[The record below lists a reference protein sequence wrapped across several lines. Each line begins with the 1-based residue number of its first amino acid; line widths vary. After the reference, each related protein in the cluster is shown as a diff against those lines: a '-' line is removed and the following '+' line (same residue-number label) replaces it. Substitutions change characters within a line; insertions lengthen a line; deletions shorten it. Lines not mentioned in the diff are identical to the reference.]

1 MSNFRR
7 RLMMTLNKFDDFKE
21 LEYIESTGTQ
31 WIDTGYYPNPST
43 TKVETTFILTN
54 ITVKTQGLLG
64 SRNQKNVSNGSCN
77 IFFNEASRKVLRLDW
92 VGKLLDAKIN
102 INEEIKL
109 ICKNNKVTVIQN
121 DISTNYTGTSK
132 KVSYEIPYSIYI
144 GNFNNVG
151 TTFSTGG
158 YAKWKTFKIYDK
170 NDNLMMDMIP
180 VLDKNNIACM
190 YDKVNKEFYYNQ
202 GTGEFIAGSLKIL

>member
-54 ITVKTQGLLG
+54 NTVINQGLFG
-64 SRNQKNVSNGSCN
+64 SRKQTKISNSSCN
-77 IFFNEASRKVLRLDW
+77 IFFNVEKNKFRLDW
-92 VGKLLDAKIN
+92 VGNLLNATIN
-102 INEEIKL
+102 INEEITL

-121 DISTNYTGTSK
+121 DISTNYKGTSK

-144 GNFNNVG
+144 GNFNSVG
-151 TTFSTGG
+151 TTFNTGG

-202 GTGEFIAGSLKIL
+202 GTGNFLYGEKKS